1 MRIRQAEPGE
11 RHALEELQRRA
22 SLAIPEYREQL
33 EAHPDAIHLPAEQIA
48 LGQVYIAEQDGKLVG
63 FTALVMDERSAELD
77 GLFVEPD
84 RWGRGIGRS
93 LVDHATHEARK
104 KGLTLSV
111 IASPSAREFYEKCRF
126 AVEGDAATRFG
137 PAILMSR

>member
-48 LGQVYIAEQDGKLVG
+48 LGQVYIAKQDGKLVG

-111 IASPSAREFYEKCRF
+111 IASPSASGFYERCGF
-126 AVEGDAATRFG
+126 AVEGEAATRFG